1 MARGSQATGA
11 PPKRRWRRFV
21 RRIERALLG
30 VAMSV
35 VAFVSERIVLKAL
48 REGSVEPRP
57 KPASGAPGLSVSPDQ
72 IEAD

>member
-1 MARGSQATGA
+1 M
-11 PPKRRWRRFV
+11 